1 METLCEQTITITIT
15 SPINNRF
22 IEETRSGFCLLLK
35 VLVHTL
41 VKVKEEEEEQFEQ
54 ALAHTF
60 SE

>member
-1 METLCEQTITITIT
+1 METLCEQTITIT

-22 IEETRSGFCLLLK
+22 IEETRSRFCLLLK